1 MTGCWLRAEQR
12 NELQARGRTTQT
24 TKVSQTNQGQRAM
37 PRVLFESAAGCLAC
51 LLALQT
57 AAYPSPPRH
66 DVGLAFRHPYRVG
79 DPQLCEPTRWTFN
92 TRGRTA
98 HRPCWPNVWTCRP
111 PEGKSCLERP

>member
-1 MTGCWLRAEQR
+1 
-12 NELQARGRTTQT
+12 
-24 TKVSQTNQGQRAM
+24 M
-37 PRVLFESAAGCLAC
+37 PRILLESAAGCLAG

-57 AAYPSPPRH
+57 AAYSSPPRR
-66 DVGLAFRHPYRVG
+66 DVGQAFRHEYRVG

-111 PEGKSCLERP
+111 PDRKSCLERP